1 MSDQAQQQVATLLH
15 RQADLLNQAAANV
28 RQLAVRAAAGDAGSV
43 DEGHGYHYLVDQA
56 LRAVI
61 SVSANSA
68 YGQAF
73 QAAAEADRS

>member
-1 MSDQAQQQVATLLH
+1 MSDQAQQQVA
-15 RQADLLNQAAANV
+15 DLLANQAALLERAAANV
-28 RQLAVRAAAGDAGSV
+28 RQLAERAAAGDAGSV

-61 SVSANSA
+61 SVTANSA

-73 QAAAEADRS
+73 QAAADADRS